1 MLHALKS
8 GELLPAVLK
17 KIQRGGGGGKK
28 RCSRWVPDP
37 CCWSER
43 SRAVCQDPGKASR
56 N

>member
-1 MLHALKS
+1 MPLKVENFSQLYLKRYS
-8 GELLPAVLK
+8 GV
-17 KIQRGGGGGKK
+17 GGGGKE